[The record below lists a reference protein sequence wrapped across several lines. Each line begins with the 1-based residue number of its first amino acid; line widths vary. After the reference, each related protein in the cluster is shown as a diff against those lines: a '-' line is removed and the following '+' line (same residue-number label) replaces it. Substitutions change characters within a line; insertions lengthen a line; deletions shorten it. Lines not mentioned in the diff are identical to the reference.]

1 MVLTP
6 ITPTR
11 MRSLA
16 PITRRLTVRRSAA
29 AAGRLEPTSV
39 VAHGWM
45 MLNLLSLGRDAD
57 AVAAAEET
65 ARLSGYGVS
74 SLGLLGYAYSAARR
88 RADARSVLERL
99 TTISATRYISQYDVA
114 LIHLALG
121 HRDAAMEW
129 LQRGHA
135 ERDHQMVFLKV
146 DPRLDALRER
156 TDFGRLLE
164 RMRF

>member
-1 MVLTP
+1 
-6 ITPTR
+6 
-11 MRSLA
+11 
-16 PITRRLTVRRSAA
+16 
-29 AAGRLEPTSV
+29 
-39 VAHGWM
+39 
-45 MLNLLSLGRDAD
+45 
-57 AVAAAEET
+57 
-65 ARLSGYGVS
+65 
-74 SLGLLGYAYSAARR
+74 
-88 RADARSVLERL
+88 
-99 TTISATRYISQYDVA
+99 VA

-121 HRDAAMEW
+121 HEDAAMEW